1 MAVIQKYGKN
11 YSPDLVC
18 HKENHPSD
26 KIGAP
31 GCHKKWPEHNTNWP
45 RPVARVWTVVL
56 LLGTCLLYCARVAM
70 PICAVSMAEQF
81 NWSKRESGMVL
92 GSFFWGYCFTQVFGG
107 YVSDRVGGEKVL
119 LLSAAAWGS
128 MTAFTPIL
136 AHFCSQPIM
145 SMTLARFLM
154 GLLQGV
160 HYPSLASLCS
170 QKVVESER
178 GFLMSTVGSGSYL
191 GTLVIGGAGSL
202 MLDLYGWESVFY
214 VSGLLSVLW
223 AYCMWKYLLKGEGK
237 RASALTV
244 STVSAVSLCAPYRA
258 AAYLYNSESVSS
270 CALTCPCSSVF
281 AGPIITLE
289 SLGSGGPQSKL
300 SKRHWLRL
308 LKQPAVCAV
317 IVTHLCTS
325 STFFTLLSWLPTFF
339 KDTFPDAKGW
349 VFNVIPWLVAI
360 PSSLFSGCLS
370 DHLISQGFDTASV
383 RKLMQFFSM
392 GVSSVFTLLLCGN
405 TTFPWAV
412 AFVSATMGLTTF
424 SHSGVSV
431 NVQDLAPS
439 CAGAL
444 FGVMNTCGA
453 FLGVL
458 MVYFSGY
465 LIEAT
470 GSWATVFA
478 LITTVNLLG
487 LCTFLAFA
495 EARRVDID
503 SSKVRHHNIHI

>member
-1 MAVIQKYGKN
+1 MAVIQKYGKK
-11 YSPDLVC
+11 YSADLVC
-18 HKENHPSD
+18 LKESHPSD
-26 KIGAP
+26 KVGAP
-31 GCHKKWPEHNTNWP
+31 GCQKKWPEHNNNWS
-45 RPVARVWTVVL
+45 RPQARVWTVVL

-81 NWSKRESGMVL
+81 NWTKRESGMVL

-136 AHFCSQPIM
+136 AHFCSQPIL
-145 SMTLARFLM
+145 SMTLSRFLM

-202 MLDLYGWESVFY
+202 MLDLYGWQSVFY

-223 AYCMWKYLLKGEGK
+223 AYCMWKYLLKGEG
-237 RASALTV
+237 
-244 STVSAVSLCAPYRA
+244 
-258 AAYLYNSESVSS
+258 
-270 CALTCPCSSVF
+270 
-281 AGPIITLE
+281 PIITLE
-289 SLGSGGPQSKL
+289 SLGSGGSQSKL

-317 IVTHLCTS
+317 IVTHLCTA

-370 DHLISQGFDTASV
+370 DHLISQGYDTASV

-412 AFVSATMGLTTF
+412 AFVSATMGFTTF

-458 MVYFSGY
+458 LVYFSGY
-465 LIEAT
+465 LIETT
-470 GSWATVFA
+470 GSWTFVFA

-503 SSKVRHHNIHI
+503 LSKVRHHNIHI

>member
-1 MAVIQKYGKN
+1 MAILQKHGKN
-11 YSPDLVC
+11 SCPDLASI
-18 HKENHPSD
+18 KENPAD
-26 KIGAP
+26 NIGQA
-31 GCHKKWPEHNTNWP
+31 GSQKKWAESSQNWT

-70 PICAVSMAEQF
+70 PICAVSMAERF
-81 NWSKRESGMVL
+81 SWSKRETGMVL
-92 GSFFWGYCFTQVFGG
+92 GSFFWGYCFTQVLGG

-119 LLSAAAWGS
+119 MLSAAAWGA

-136 AHFCSQPIM
+136 AHFCSQPIV
-145 SMTLARFLM
+145 SMTISRFLM

-191 GTLVIGGAGSL
+191 GTLVIGGIGSL

-214 VSGLLSVLW
+214 ISGLLSVLW
-223 AYCMWKYLLKGEGK
+223 AYCMWKYLLKGEGM
-237 RASALTV
+237 
-244 STVSAVSLCAPYRA
+244 YR
-258 AAYLYNSESVSS
+258 
-270 CALTCPCSSVF
+270 T
-281 AGPIITLE
+281 AGI
-289 SLGSGGPQSKL
+289 QSKL
-300 SKRHWLRL
+300 SKRNWLRL
-308 LKQPAVCAV
+308 FRQPAVCAV
-317 IVTHLCTS
+317 IITHLCTA

-349 VFNVIPWLVAI
+349 VFNVIPWFVAI

-392 GVSSVFTLLLCGN
+392 GVSSVFTLFLCGT
-405 TTFPWAV
+405 TTFPTAV

-444 FGVMNTCGA
+444 FGVI
-453 FLGVL
+453 

-470 GSWATVFA
+470 GSWASVFG
-478 LITTVNLLG
+478 LITVLNLLG
-487 LCTFLAFA
+487 LGTFLSFA

-503 SSKVRHHNIHI
+503 LAKGRYHNIHI

>member
-1 MAVIQKYGKN
+1 MAILQKHGKN
-11 YSPDLVC
+11 SSPDLVC
-18 HKENHPSD
+18 LKEKTTD
-26 KIGAP
+26 KTGVA
-31 GCHKKWPEHNTNWP
+31 GGHQKKPL
-45 RPVARVWTVVL
+45 ARVWTVVL

-70 PICAVSMAEQF
+70 PICAVSMAEKF
-81 NWSKRESGMVL
+81 NWTKRDQGMVL
-92 GSFFWGYCFTQVFGG
+92 GSFFWGYCFTQVLGG

-119 LLSAAAWGS
+119 LLSAAAWGA
-128 MTAFTPIL
+128 MTAFTPVL
-136 AHFCSQPIM
+136 AHFCSQPIF

-214 VSGLLSVLW
+214 VSGMLSVLW
-223 AYCMWKYLLKGEGK
+223 AYCISELPLS
-237 RASALTV
+237 RSLFASLSLSLSLSFSLAL
-244 STVSAVSLCAPYRA
+244 
-258 AAYLYNSESVSS
+258 SV
-270 CALTCPCSSVF
+270 CLFVP
-281 AGPIITLE
+281 GPIITLE

-300 SKRHWLRL
+300 SRRHWLRL
-308 LKQPAVCAV
+308 FKQPAVCAV
-317 IVTHLCTS
+317 IITHLCTA
-325 STFFTLLSWLPTFF
+325 STFFTLLSWLPTYF

-349 VFNVIPWLVAI
+349 VFNVIPWFVSI

-370 DHLISQGFDTASV
+370 DHLISKGYDTAAV

-392 GVSSVFTLLLCGN
+392 GVSSVFTLLLCGT
-405 TTFPWAV
+405 TTFPLAV
-412 AFVSATMGLTTF
+412 AFVSVTMGLTTF

-453 FLGVL
+453 FSGVL

-470 GSWATVFA
+470 GSWASVFA
-478 LITTVNLLG
+478 LITVVNLVG
-487 LCTFLAFA
+487 LVTFLAFA

-503 SSKVRHHNIHI
+503 SSKEDLRLLFLFL

>member
-1 MAVIQKYGKN
+1 VHLPPDTRTGEET
-11 YSPDLVC
+11 SPL
-18 HKENHPSD
+18 
-26 KIGAP
+26 
-31 GCHKKWPEHNTNWP
+31 
-45 RPVARVWTVVL
+45 VWTVVL

-70 PICAVSMAEQF
+70 PICAVSLAEKF
-81 NWSKRESGMVL
+81 SWSKKESGMVL

-128 MTAFTPIL
+128 LTAFTPIL
-136 AHFCSQPIM
+136 AHICSQPIF
-145 SMTLARFLM
+145 SMTLSRFLM

-178 GFLMSTVGSGSYL
+178 GFLMSTVSSGSYL

-202 MLDLYGWESVFY
+202 MLELYGWESVFY
-214 VSGLLSVLW
+214 ISGILAVLW
-223 AYCMWKYLLKGEGK
+223 AYCMWKCMLKGQ
-237 RASALTV
+237 
-244 STVSAVSLCAPYRA
+244 
-258 AAYLYNSESVSS
+258 
-270 CALTCPCSSVF
+270 
-281 AGPIITLE
+281 GPIITLE
-289 SLGSGGPQSKL
+289 SLGSGGSQSKL

-317 IVTHLCTS
+317 IITHLCS
-325 STFFTLLSWLPTFF
+325 ASTFFTLLSWLPTFF
-339 KDTFPDAKGW
+339 RDTFPDSKGW
-349 VFNVIPWLVAI
+349 IFNVIPWLV
-360 PSSLFSGCLS
+360 SSPVSLCPLCMSAS
-370 DHLISQGFDTASV
+370 NLIV
-383 RKLMQFFSM
+383 VLC
-392 GVSSVFTLLLCGN
+392 VVFTLLLCGQ

-412 AFVSATMGLTTF
+412 AFVSSTMGLATF

-444 FGVMNTCGA
+444 FGIMNTCGA
-453 FLGVL
+453 FSGVL

-465 LIEAT
+465 LIETT

-503 SSKVRHHNIHI
+503 TSKDRHPNIHI

>member
-1 MAVIQKYGKN
+1 MAILQKHGKN
-11 YSPDLVC
+11 SSPDLASI
-18 HKENHPSD
+18 KESPADNFAQAGSQ
-26 KIGAP
+26 
-31 GCHKKWPEHNTNWP
+31 KKWAESSPYWT
-45 RPVARVWTVVL
+45 RPVARLWTVVL

-70 PICAVSMAEQF
+70 PICAVSMAERF
-81 NWSKRESGMVL
+81 SWSKRETGMVL
-92 GSFFWGYCFTQVFGG
+92 GSFFWGYCFTQVLGG

-119 LLSAAAWGS
+119 LLSAAAWGA

-136 AHFCSQPIM
+136 AHFCSQPIV
-145 SMTLARFLM
+145 SMTISRFLM

-191 GTLVIGGAGSL
+191 GTLVIGGIGSL

-214 VSGLLSVLW
+214 ISGLLSMLW
-223 AYCMWKYLLKGEGK
+223 AYVMWKYLLKGE
-237 RASALTV
+237 
-244 STVSAVSLCAPYRA
+244 
-258 AAYLYNSESVSS
+258 
-270 CALTCPCSSVF
+270 
-281 AGPIITLE
+281 GPIITLE
-289 SLGSGGPQSKL
+289 SLGSAGTQSKL
-300 SKRHWLRL
+300 SKRNWLRL
-308 LKQPAVCAV
+308 FRQPAVCAV
-317 IVTHLCTS
+317 IITHLCTA

-339 KDTFPDAKGW
+339 KDTFPGAKGW
-349 VFNVIPWLVAI
+349 VFNVIPWFVAI
-360 PSSLFSGCLS
+360 PSSLFSGCLA

-392 GVSSVFTLLLCGN
+392 GVSSVFTLCLCWT
-405 TTFPWAV
+405 TTFPAAV

-453 FLGVL
+453 FTGVI

-470 GSWATVFA
+470 GSWASVFG
-478 LITTVNLLG
+478 LITVVNLLG
-487 LCTFLAFA
+487 LAMFLTFA

-503 SSKVRHHNIHI
+503 IAKGRHHNIHI

>member
-1 MAVIQKYGKN
+1 MAILQKHGKN
-11 YSPDLVC
+11 SSADLASIKDSPADHFGPV
-18 HKENHPSD
+18 
-26 KIGAP
+26 GAQ
-31 GCHKKWPEHNTNWP
+31 KKWPEASQNWS

-70 PICAVSMAEQF
+70 PICAVSMAERF
-81 NWSKRESGMVL
+81 SWSKRESGMVL
-92 GSFFWGYCFTQVFGG
+92 GSFFWGYCFTQVLGG
-107 YVSDRVGGEKVL
+107 YVSDRVGGEKVM
-119 LLSAAAWGS
+119 LLSAAAWGA

-136 AHFCSQPIM
+136 AHFCSQPIV
-145 SMTLARFLM
+145 SMTISRFLM

-191 GTLVIGGAGSL
+191 GTLVIGGVGSL
-202 MLDLYGWESVFY
+202 MLDMYGWESVFY
-214 VSGLLSVLW
+214 ISGLLSVLW
-223 AYCMWKYLLKGEGK
+223 AYCMWKYLLKGEGE
-237 RASALTV
+237 LI
-244 STVSAVSLCAPYRA
+244 
-258 AAYLYNSESVSS
+258 
-270 CALTCPCSSVF
+270 
-281 AGPIITLE
+281 AGT
-289 SLGSGGPQSKL
+289 QSKL
-300 SKRHWLRL
+300 SRRNWLRL
-308 LKQPAVCAV
+308 FRQPAVCAV
-317 IVTHLCTS
+317 IVTHLCTA

-339 KDTFPDAKGW
+339 KDTFPDSKGW
-349 VFNVIPWLVAI
+349 VFNVIPWFVAI

-370 DHLISQGFDTASV
+370 DHLISQGMNTHTDVA
-383 RKLMQFFSM
+383 LMLKYHFFPPQFFSM
-392 GVSSVFTLLLCGN
+392 GVSSVFTLCLCGT
-405 TTFPWAV
+405 TTFPMAV

-453 FLGVL
+453 FTGVI
-458 MVYFSGY
+458 MVYLSGY

-470 GSWATVFA
+470 NSWASVFA
-478 LITTVNLLG
+478 LISVVNLLG
-487 LCTFLAFA
+487 LGTFLAFA

-503 SSKVRHHNIHI
+503 ATKGRYHNIHI